1 MPVTEVP
8 VGAIVATLLGF
19 AAAGIVIAT
28 TFDIPLPLISSE
40 RRALL
45 AVVGIGL
52 AMCVVG
58 GWSTQRAIQTSPTM
72 AVAIVAGALSILV
85 VFAVINGW
93 NAVLD
98 PIAGVL
104 FGRDSYGIAD
114 RVGVL
119 ALGVLIGISWIASTL
134 RQVGLIAAG

>member
-1 MPVTEVP
+1 
-8 VGAIVATLLGF
+8 
-19 AAAGIVIAT
+19 
-28 TFDIPLPLISSE
+28 
-40 RRALL
+40 
-45 AVVGIGL
+45 
-52 AMCVVG
+52 
-58 GWSTQRAIQTSPTM
+58 
-72 AVAIVAGALSILV
+72 VAIVAGALSILV

-104 FGRDSYGIAD
+104 YGRDSYGIAD